1 MKNFI
6 EVGKTDEEQAEQIKK
21 WIKENAL
28 QIIMGVSLG
37 LGGLWGFDYYKQ
49 QQHQGAM
56 QARVHYLSVV
66 ANPGNTD
73 ALKALKENHA
83 QSTYAQQAD
92 LIMAKQAANQ
102 GNYQDALN
110 YLLPLTNSTNEF
122 IAQNAK
128 FRAVNVYL
136 EINDADKALDILGDN
151 TNKAFSAL
159 HDNIKGD
166 IYFAQ
171 NNIKAAKEHYQLAI
185 SQLGEDSKLMPLI
198 QIKLNDLN

>member
-28 QIIMGVSLG
+28 QIIIGVSLG
-37 LGGLWGFDYYKQ
+37 LGGLWGFDYYKEH
-49 QQHQGAM
+49 QHQQAV
-56 QARVHYLSVV
+56 QARAYYLSVV
-66 ANPGNTD
+66 ASPNNAD

-92 LIMAKQAANQ
+92 LVMAKQAVSQ
-102 GNYQDALN
+102 SNYQDALN
-110 YLLPLTNSTNEF
+110 YLLPLTSSTNEF

-128 FRAVNVYL
+128 FRAANVYL
-136 EINDADKALDILGDN
+136 EINDTDKALDVLGDN
-151 TNKAFSAL
+151 TNKAFGAL
-159 HDNIKGD
+159 YDHIKGD

-171 NNIKAAKEHYQLAI
+171 NNINAAKKHYQSAI
-185 SQLGEDSKLMPLI
+185 SQLDADSKLMHLV